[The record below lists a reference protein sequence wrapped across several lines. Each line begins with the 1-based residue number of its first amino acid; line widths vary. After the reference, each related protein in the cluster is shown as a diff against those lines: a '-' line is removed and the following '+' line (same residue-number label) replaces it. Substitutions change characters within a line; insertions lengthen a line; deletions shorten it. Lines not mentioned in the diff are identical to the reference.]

1 MKFLDIGNIVLT
13 KGESSDLYEISSD
26 TSLSDYKGKLRISN
40 QKGIILEEDL
50 KHSPEIKN
58 NDNIFDDDLI
68 INYKA
73 EKFDFSGGVQDE
85 TQPSDK
91 DFIHKIKINEIQ
103 KDRLTEEATISGKV
117 YKTEF
122 QDTIVPGSPN
132 TLVSQEVEIGL
143 KDVKVIV
150 SLTSETK
157 EITRE
162 ASAFTNADG
171 DFNLKIF
178 LGETIKQPAN
188 QNILFQISSSTSE
201 SLDAGRYFL
210 TLTIFKEELDK
221 TISFQKEV
229 LQTKLDINERN

>member
-40 QKGIILEEDL
+40 QKGIILEEAL
-50 KHSPEIKN
+50 KHSQEIKN
-58 NDNIFDDDLI
+58 DDNIFHDNLI
-68 INYKA
+68 INYKVERYNFA
-73 EKFDFSGGVQDE
+73 GGVQDE
-85 TQPSDK
+85 TQPNK
-91 DFIHKIKINEIQ
+91 EFIHKIKINDIQ
-103 KDRLTEEATISGKV
+103 KDRVTEEATITGKV
-117 YKTEF
+117 YRIEY
-122 QDTIVPGSPN
+122 QDTIIPGNPN
-132 TLVSQEVEIGL
+132 TLETKEVEIGL

-150 SLTSETK
+150 SLTSEAK

-162 ASAFTNADG
+162 ATTFTNNDG
-171 DFNLKIF
+171 EFTLKIY
-178 LGETIKQPAN
+178 LGNTIKSPAN
-188 QNILFQISSSTSE
+188 QNLLFQISSKTSE

>member
-1 MKFLDIGNIVLT
+1 MKFFDIGNIVLT
-13 KGESSDLYEISSD
+13 KGETSDLYEISSD

-40 QKGIILEEDL
+40 QKGIIHEADL

-58 NDNIFDDDLI
+58 DDNIFDDNLI

-85 TQPSDK
+85 TQPNDK
-91 DFIHKIKINEIQ
+91 DFIHKIKISDIQ
-103 KDRLTEEATISGKV
+103 KDRLTEEATITGKV
-117 YKTEF
+117 YRIEY
-122 QDTIVPGSPN
+122 QDTIIPGNPN
-132 TLVSQEVEIGL
+132 TLETKEVEIGL

-162 ASAFTNADG
+162 ASAFTNTDG

-188 QNILFQISSSTSE
+188 QNILFQISSKTSE

>member
-13 KGESSDLYEISSD
+13 KGETSDLYEISSD
-26 TSLSDYKGKLRISN
+26 TSLSGYKGKLRISN
-40 QKGIILEEDL
+40 QKGIILEEAL

-58 NDNIFDDDLI
+58 DDNIFNDNLI

-73 EKFDFSGGVQDE
+73 ERYNFAGGVQDE
-85 TQPSDK
+85 TKPNK
-91 DFIHKIKINEIQ
+91 EFIHKIKINDIQ
-103 KDRLTEEATISGKV
+103 KDKVTEEATITGKV
-117 YKTEF
+117 YRIEY
-122 QDTIVPGSPN
+122 QDTIIPGNPN
-132 TLVSQEVEIGL
+132 TLETKEVEIGL

-150 SLTSETK
+150 SLTSEAK

-162 ASAFTNADG
+162 ATTFTNTDG
-171 DFNLKIF
+171 EFTLKIY
-178 LGETIKQPAN
+178 LGNTIKSPAN
-188 QNILFQISSSTSE
+188 QNLLFQISSKTSE

>member
-1 MKFLDIGNIVLT
+1 MKFLDIGNIILT

-26 TSLSDYKGKLRISN
+26 TSLSDYKGNLRISN
-40 QKGIILEEDL
+40 QKGVILEEAL
-50 KHSPEIKN
+50 KHSQEIKN
-58 NDNIFDDDLI
+58 DDNIFNDNLI

-73 EKFDFSGGVQDE
+73 ERYDFAGGVQDE

-91 DFIHKIKINEIQ
+91 EFIHKIKIYEIQ
-103 KDRLTEEATISGKV
+103 KDRLTEEATITGKV
-117 YKTEF
+117 YRIEY
-122 QDTIVPGSPN
+122 QDTIIPGNPN
-132 TLVSQEVEIGL
+132 TLESKEVEIGL

-150 SLTSETK
+150 SLTSEAK

-162 ASAFTNADG
+162 ATTFTNTNG
-171 DFNLKIF
+171 EFTLKIY
-178 LGETIKQPAN
+178 LGNTIKSPAN
-188 QNILFQISSSTSE
+188 QNLLFQISSKVSE
-201 SLDAGRYFL
+201 SLDVGRYFL

>member
-13 KGESSDLYEISSD
+13 KGETSDLYEISSD

-40 QKGIILEEDL
+40 QKGIILEEAL
-50 KHSPEIKN
+50 KHSQEIKN
-58 NDNIFDDDLI
+58 DDNIFNDNLI

-73 EKFDFSGGVQDE
+73 ERHNFAGGVQDE
-85 TQPSDK
+85 TKPNK
-91 DFIHKIKINEIQ
+91 EFIHKIKINDIQ
-103 KDRLTEEATISGKV
+103 KYRVTEEATITGKV
-117 YKTEF
+117 YRIEY
-122 QDTIVPGSPN
+122 QDTIIPGNPN
-132 TLVSQEVEIGL
+132 TLETKEVEIGL

-162 ASAFTNADG
+162 ATTFTNNDG
-171 DFNLKIF
+171 EFTLKIY
-178 LGETIKQPAN
+178 LGNTIKSPAN
-188 QNILFQISSSTSE
+188 QNLLFQISSKTSE

>member
-40 QKGIILEEDL
+40 QKGIILEEAL
-50 KHSPEIKN
+50 KHSQEIKN
-58 NDNIFDDDLI
+58 DDNIFNDNLI

-73 EKFDFSGGVQDE
+73 ERYNFAGGVQDE
-85 TQPSDK
+85 TQPNK
-91 DFIHKIKINEIQ
+91 EFIHKIKINDIQ
-103 KDRLTEEATISGKV
+103 KDRVTEEATITGKV
-117 YKTEF
+117 YRIEY
-122 QDTIVPGSPN
+122 QDTIIPGNPN
-132 TLVSQEVEIGL
+132 TLETKEVEIGL
-143 KDVKVIV
+143 KDVKVFV
-150 SLTSETK
+150 SLTSEAK

-162 ASAFTNADG
+162 ATTFTNNDG
-171 DFNLKIF
+171 EFTLKIY
-178 LGETIKQPAN
+178 LGNTIKSPAN
-188 QNILFQISSSTSE
+188 QNLLFQISSKTSE

>member
-40 QKGIILEEDL
+40 QKGIILEEAL
-50 KHSPEIKN
+50 KHSQEIKN
-58 NDNIFDDDLI
+58 DDNIFNDNLI
-68 INYKA
+68 INYKVERYNFA
-73 EKFDFSGGVQDE
+73 GGVQDE
-85 TQPSDK
+85 TQPNK
-91 DFIHKIKINEIQ
+91 EFIHKIKINDIQ
-103 KDRLTEEATISGKV
+103 KDRVTEEATITGKV
-117 YKTEF
+117 YRIEY
-122 QDTIVPGSPN
+122 QDTIIPGNPN
-132 TLVSQEVEIGL
+132 TLETKEVEIGL

-150 SLTSETK
+150 SLTSEAK

-162 ASAFTNADG
+162 ATTFTNNDG
-171 DFNLKIF
+171 EFTLKIY
-178 LGETIKQPAN
+178 LGNTIKSPAN
-188 QNILFQISSSTSE
+188 QNLLFQISSKTSE

>member
-13 KGESSDLYEISSD
+13 KGETSDLYEISSD

-40 QKGIILEEDL
+40 QKGIIFEEAL
-50 KHSPEIKN
+50 KHSQEIKN
-58 NDNIFDDDLI
+58 DDNIFNDNLI

-73 EKFDFSGGVQDE
+73 ERYNFAGGVQDE
-85 TQPSDK
+85 TQPNK
-91 DFIHKIKINEIQ
+91 EFIHKIKINDIQ
-103 KDRLTEEATISGKV
+103 KDKVTEEARITGKV
-117 YKTEF
+117 YRIEY
-122 QDTIVPGSPN
+122 QDTIIPGNPN
-132 TLVSQEVEIGL
+132 TLETKEVEIGL
-143 KDVKVIV
+143 KDVKVII
-150 SLTSETK
+150 SLTSEAK

-162 ASAFTNADG
+162 ATTFTNTDG
-171 DFNLKIF
+171 EFTLKIY
-178 LGETIKQPAN
+178 LGNTIKSPAN
-188 QNILFQISSSTSE
+188 QNLLFQISSKTSE